1 MTFALTQ
8 SALDAFSGA
17 DVSCAP
23 WVTAVPAVLV
33 LLVLVLV
40 YASG

>member
-8 SALDAFSGA
+8 SALYAFGGA
-17 DVSCAP
+17 DVRCTP
-23 WVTAVPAVLV
+23 WIAAVPTVLV
-33 LLVLVLV
+33 LFVLVLV